1 MSNNYINIYN
11 NLIKLTRNKSLYENI
26 GFKENFSIRL
36 VLFMLHFAFFL
47 KNYKNEKNRDQMQKI
62 YDFIFHQIEISI
74 REIGY
79 GDVSINKKMKDYL
92 NTFHKIIEFVDL
104 WKKSDDD
111 KKSLFFFEYLS
122 ENANTSFFIK
132 YFDNF
137 EILLENNTLNSFL
150 NNILELKK

>member
-1 MSNNYINIYN
+1 MSNHINIYN

-36 VLFMLHFAFFL
+36 VLFLIHFAFFI
-47 KNYKNEKNRDQMQKI
+47 KIYKSDDNRNYMQEI

-92 NTFHKIIEFVDL
+92 NTFHKIIELVDN
-104 WKKSDDD
+104 WKNTNND
-111 KKSLFFFEYLS
+111 KKSSFFLEYLN
-122 ENANTSFFIK
+122 ENANTTFFIN
-132 YFDNF
+132 YFDDF
-137 EILLENNTLNSFL
+137 EILLKNNSLNSF
-150 NNILELKK
+150 NKDILKL

>member
-1 MSNNYINIYN
+1 MSNHINIYN

-36 VLFMLHFAFFL
+36 VLFLIHFAFFI
-47 KNYKNEKNRDQMQKI
+47 KIYKKVDNRNYMQEI

-92 NTFHKIIEFVDL
+92 NTFHKIIELVDN
-104 WKKSDDD
+104 WKDTNND
-111 KKSLFFFEYLS
+111 KKSSFFLEYLNES
-122 ENANTSFFIK
+122 ANTTFFIN
-132 YFDNF
+132 YFDDF
-137 EILLENNTLNSFL
+137 EILLKNNSLNSF
-150 NNILELKK
+150 NKDILKL

>member
-1 MSNNYINIYN
+1 MGNNINIYN

-36 VLFMLHFAFFL
+36 VLFLIHFAFFI
-47 KNYKNEKNRDQMQKI
+47 KIYKKDDNRNYMQEI

-92 NTFHKIIEFVDL
+92 NTFHKIIELVDN
-104 WKKSDDD
+104 WKNTKSD
-111 KKSLFFFEYLS
+111 KKSSFFLEYLNES
-122 ENANTSFFIK
+122 ANTTFFIN
-132 YFDNF
+132 YFDDF
-137 EILLENNTLNSFL
+137 EILLKNNPLNSF
-150 NNILELKK
+150 NKDILELKN

>member
-1 MSNNYINIYN
+1 MGNHINIYN

-36 VLFMLHFAFFL
+36 VLFLIHFAFFI
-47 KNYKNEKNRDQMQKI
+47 KIYKSDDNRNYMQEI

-92 NTFHKIIEFVDL
+92 NTFHKIIELVDN
-104 WKKSDDD
+104 WKNTNND
-111 KKSLFFFEYLS
+111 KKSSFFLEYLN
-122 ENANTSFFIK
+122 ENANTTFFIN
-132 YFDNF
+132 YFDDF
-137 EILLENNTLNSFL
+137 EILLKNNSLNSF
-150 NNILELKK
+150 NKDILKL

>member
-1 MSNNYINIYN
+1 MSNHINIYN

-36 VLFMLHFAFFL
+36 VLFLIHFAFFI
-47 KNYKNEKNRDQMQKI
+47 KIYKKVDNRNYMQEI

-92 NTFHKIIEFVDL
+92 NTFHKIIELVDN
-104 WKKSDDD
+104 WKDTNND
-111 KKSLFFFEYLS
+111 KKSSFFLEYLNES
-122 ENANTSFFIK
+122 ANTTFFIN
-132 YFDNF
+132 YFDDF
-137 EILLENNTLNSFL
+137 EILLKNNSLNSF
-150 NNILELKK
+150 NKDILELKN

>member
-1 MSNNYINIYN
+1 MGNHINIYN

-36 VLFMLHFAFFL
+36 VLFLIHFAFFI
-47 KNYKNEKNRDQMQKI
+47 KIYKKVDNRNYMQEI

-92 NTFHKIIEFVDL
+92 NTFHKIIELVDN
-104 WKKSDDD
+104 WKDTNND
-111 KKSLFFFEYLS
+111 KKSSFFSEYLN
-122 ENANTSFFIK
+122 ENANTTFFIN
-132 YFDNF
+132 YFDDF
-137 EILLENNTLNSFL
+137 EILLKNNSLNSF
-150 NNILELKK
+150 NKDILKL

>member
-1 MSNNYINIYN
+1 MDNHINIYN

-36 VLFMLHFAFFL
+36 VLFLIHFAFFI
-47 KNYKNEKNRDQMQKI
+47 KIYKRNDNRNYMQEI

-92 NTFHKIIEFVDL
+92 NTFHKIIELVDN
-104 WKKSDDD
+104 WKNTNND
-111 KKSLFFFEYLS
+111 KKSSFFLEYLN
-122 ENANTSFFIK
+122 ENANTTFFIN

-137 EILLENNTLNSFL
+137 EILLKNNSLNSF
-150 NNILELKK
+150 NKDILE

>member
-1 MSNNYINIYN
+1 
-11 NLIKLTRNKSLYENI
+11 
-26 GFKENFSIRL
+26 
-36 VLFMLHFAFFL
+36 
-47 KNYKNEKNRDQMQKI
+47 MQKI

-122 ENANTSFFIK
+122 ENTNTSFFIK

-137 EILLENNTLNSFL
+137 ETLLENNTLNSFL
-150 NNILELKK
+150 NNILEIKK

>member
-1 MSNNYINIYN
+1 MSNHINIYN

-36 VLFMLHFAFFL
+36 VLFLIHFAFFI
-47 KNYKNEKNRDQMQKI
+47 KIYKKDDNRNYMQEI

-92 NTFHKIIEFVDL
+92 NTFHKIIELVDN
-104 WKKSDDD
+104 WKNTKSD
-111 KKSLFFFEYLS
+111 KKSSFFLEYLNES
-122 ENANTSFFIK
+122 ANTTFFIN
-132 YFDNF
+132 YFDDF
-137 EILLENNTLNSFL
+137 EILLKNNPLNSF
-150 NNILELKK
+150 NKDILELKN

>member
-1 MSNNYINIYN
+1 MGNHINIYN

-36 VLFMLHFAFFL
+36 VLFLIHFAFFI
-47 KNYKNEKNRDQMQKI
+47 KIYKKVDNRNYMQEI

-92 NTFHKIIEFVDL
+92 NTFHKIIELVDN
-104 WKKSDDD
+104 WKDTNND
-111 KKSLFFFEYLS
+111 KKSSFFLEYLNES
-122 ENANTSFFIK
+122 ANTTFFIN
-132 YFDNF
+132 YFDDF
-137 EILLENNTLNSFL
+137 EILLKNNSLNSF
-150 NNILELKK
+150 NKDILKL

>member
-1 MSNNYINIYN
+1 MGNNINIYN

-36 VLFMLHFAFFL
+36 VLFLIHFAFFI
-47 KNYKNEKNRDQMQKI
+47 KIYKKDDNRNYMQEI

-92 NTFHKIIEFVDL
+92 NTFHKIIELVDN
-104 WKKSDDD
+104 WKDTNND
-111 KKSLFFFEYLS
+111 KKSSFFLEYLNES
-122 ENANTSFFIK
+122 ANTTFFIN
-132 YFDNF
+132 YFDDF
-137 EILLENNTLNSFL
+137 EILLKNNSLNSF
-150 NNILELKK
+150 NKDILKL

>member
-1 MSNNYINIYN
+1 MSNHINIYN

-36 VLFMLHFAFFL
+36 VLFLIHFAFFI
-47 KNYKNEKNRDQMQKI
+47 KIYKKDDNRNYMQEI

-92 NTFHKIIEFVDL
+92 NTFHKIIELVDN
-104 WKKSDDD
+104 WKDTNND
-111 KKSLFFFEYLS
+111 KKSSFFLEYLNES
-122 ENANTSFFIK
+122 ANTTFFIN
-132 YFDNF
+132 YFDDF
-137 EILLENNTLNSFL
+137 EILLKNNSLNSF
-150 NNILELKK
+150 NKDILKL

>member
-1 MSNNYINIYN
+1 MGNHINIYN

-36 VLFMLHFAFFL
+36 VLFLIHFAFFI
-47 KNYKNEKNRDQMQKI
+47 KIYKKVDNRNYMQEI

-92 NTFHKIIEFVDL
+92 NTFHKIIELVDN
-104 WKKSDDD
+104 WKNTNND
-111 KKSLFFFEYLS
+111 KKSSFFLEYLN
-122 ENANTSFFIK
+122 ENANTTFFIN
-132 YFDNF
+132 YFDDF
-137 EILLENNTLNSFL
+137 EILLKNNSLNSF
-150 NNILELKK
+150 NKDILELKN

>member
-1 MSNNYINIYN
+1 MGNNINIYN

-36 VLFMLHFAFFL
+36 VLFLIHFAFFI
-47 KNYKNEKNRDQMQKI
+47 KIYKKVDNRNYMQEI

-92 NTFHKIIEFVDL
+92 NTFHKIIELVDN
-104 WKKSDDD
+104 WKDTNND
-111 KKSLFFFEYLS
+111 KKSSFFLEYLNES
-122 ENANTSFFIK
+122 ANTTFFIN
-132 YFDNF
+132 YFDDF
-137 EILLENNTLNSFL
+137 EILLKNNSLNSF
-150 NNILELKK
+150 NKDILKL